1 MNENEK
7 VIIGRTLRVD
17 IPDLG
22 LERFYAKVD
31 TGAYRSSLH
40 CEYIKIIEID
50 GKEVLEFQ
58 PIDSTRKVLHYNE
71 YTIQEVLSSSGHL
84 EKRFCVQLDISAKG
98 VSVRSDVTLSD
109 RSNHKVDLLLGR
121 TFLNG
126 NFLIDT
132 SLYAKP
138 RTVGRKKT

>member
-1 MNENEK
+1 MDENAK

-17 IPDLG
+17 IPELG
-22 LERFYAKVD
+22 LKKFYAKVD

-40 CEYIKIIEID
+40 CQYIKVVE
-50 GKEVLEFQ
+50 KEGHKVLEFQ
-58 PIDSTRKVLHYNE
+58 PIDDTHKVLNYKD

-84 EKRFCVQLDISAKG
+84 EMRYCIQLEIIAKG
-98 VSVRSDVTLSD
+98 VSVISDVTLSD

-132 SLYAKP
+132 LLYARP
-138 RTVGRKKT
+138 RIKGRKKR